1 MTKEEK
7 ARELLK
13 KYLKNELDASAL
25 QQVED
30 WYTTYEERK
39 IAIDVD
45 KKELMK
51 QQMFIEL
58 QKKIHTE
65 VKPAVFHLSVYSQW
79 LKIAAVLLITPAL
92 ALAIYAVFYPHKQK
106 EMSYAITTTA
116 SEKKK
121 IILTDGSEILL
132 GPSSKFIYPAKFNKS
147 LREVELEEGEAFF
160 KIAHEEQRSFIV
172 KTTDDLQTKVLGTSF
187 TIRSFRAKRSIDI
200 MVATGK
206 VSVGNTHQVFGTLVK
221 GQQISY
227 DRKHHRAEIS
237 YSPETMHTAIVFE
250 RTTLQAALHQLEYIY
265 SIKIALSP
273 SLYQL
278 KCAASFNSKQKPAEI
293 LSILCSLHH
302 LKFSSSEDQK
312 TFKVYKMKK

>member
-7 ARELLK
+7 AKELLK
-13 KYLKNELDASAL
+13 KYVNNALDASQL

-65 VKPAVFHLSVYSQW
+65 VKPAVFHLSAYRQW
-79 LKIAAVLLITPAL
+79 LKIAAVLLIAPAL
-92 ALAIYAVFYPHKQK
+92 ALTFYAVFYQHKHK

-116 SEKKK
+116 SEKKR

-132 GPSSKFIYPAKFNKS
+132 GPSSKFIYPAKFNKA

-160 KIAHEEQRSFIV
+160 KIAHDEQRSFIV
-172 KTTDDLQTKVLGTSF
+172 KTADDLQTKVLGTSF
-187 TIRSFRAKRSIDI
+187 TIRSFRAKRSTEI

-206 VSVGNTHQVFGTLVK
+206 VSVGITHQVFGTLTK

-227 DRKHHRAEIS
+227 DHKHRRAEIS
-237 YSPETMHTAIVFE
+237 YSPETMNTAILFE
-250 RTTLQAALHQLEYIY
+250 RTTLQTALHQLEYVY
-265 SIKIALSP
+265 AIKIALSP

-278 KCAASFNSKQKPAEI
+278 KSTARFNSKQKPEEI
-293 LSILCSLHH
+293 LSILCGLHH

-312 TFKVYKMKK
+312 TFKVYQMKK